1 MKMTASLAMFVGA
14 ATSLVGDPRPGVAL
28 VKAAQLYPYCQISS
42 SSGGMNC
49 YLSSREQCEFRE
61 VCIKNPGYLGTE
73 RARTWKRENRPQW
86 RWW

>member
-1 MKMTASLAMFVGA
+1 MKMTASLAIFVGV

-28 VKAAQLYPYCQISS
+28 VNAAQLYPYCQISS

-61 VCIKNPGYLGTE
+61 VCIKNPGYLGAE
-73 RARTWKRENRPQW
+73 GVSEWKRKNKPQW